1 MSSSDLSYDIV
12 HSLPSRAY
20 SSSYSSDKL
29 LGRSR
34 HKPLPSEYISMFTGF
49 FVVEFDLED
58 GEVIIFK
65 QLSNELNNGV
75 EKELVRV
82 LMGCDYSADTNVSI
96 DPKNPPKERQN
107 LILTHSIMNF
117 HCISVH
123 FSVFNPSNKRGYVS
137 TICISI
143 LQSRQFSCQQAKFV
157 KEELQ
162 KCSKQLQE
170 ISYSY
175 WNGTTQIFESPL
187 TFSELINIALQSQN
201 GLNTILTSTSK
212 IVLNSHINTSYD
224 SYFSNITSP
233 STVLTLGNFA
243 LCNSSFNKPIP
254 HDFPFPPI
262 FPLYQP
268 SLRSQISAK
277 YSFND
282 IIETMPKLLPHL
294 ILTILSGCRIT
305 IFQSIPILNTF
316 KLKEIADFLTSLCI
330 GGVSCAHYSPIL
342 NDDKSFN
349 GQILVTTSNTF
360 TGNDAALDLSKG
372 FKGLFY
378 EGKGLLDNFISY
390 TKEGGQFLEERYWNI
405 VLDYWGLTVRCL
417 AGESI
422 PTSQDKYVIQ
432 NFIRRVEIER
442 EANKTGRIVPKIP
455 IFSPTLFKF
464 IPK

>member
-1 MSSSDLSYDIV
+1 MSSSDFSYDIV

-29 LGRSR
+29 LGRTR
-34 HKPLPSEYISMFTGF
+34 HKPTPSEYISMFTGF

-58 GEVIIFK
+58 GEVVIFK
-65 QLSNELNNGV
+65 QLT
-75 EKELVRV
+75 VRV
-82 LMGCDYSADTNVSI
+82 LMGCDYSADTNVPV

-117 HCISVH
+117 HCITILL
-123 FSVFNPSNKRGYVS
+123 S
-137 TICISI
+137 TSKI
-143 LQSRQFSCQQAKFV
+143 V

-175 WNGTTQIFESPL
+175 WNGTTQNIESPL
-187 TFSELINIALQSQN
+187 TFSELINVALQSQN

-212 IVLNSHINTSYD
+212 MLLNSHINTSYD

-243 LCNSSFNKPIP
+243 LCNSSFSKPIP

-282 IIETMPKLLPHL
+282 VIETMPKLLPHL
-294 ILTILSGCRIT
+294 ILTILSEFT
-305 IFQSIPILNTF
+305 VFQSTPTLSAF

-349 GQILVTTSNTF
+349 GQVLVTTSNTF

-372 FKGLFY
+372 LKGLFY
-378 EGKGLLDNFISY
+378 EGKGILDNFISY
-390 TKEGGQFLEERYWNI
+390 TKEGGQI
-405 VLDYWGLTVRCL
+405 
-417 AGESI
+417 S
-422 PTSQDKYVIQ
+422 
-432 NFIRRVEIER
+432 
-442 EANKTGRIVPKIP
+442 
-455 IFSPTLFKF
+455 
-464 IPK
+464 